1 MPCKFFYLKLVQ
13 CYNYLNDHFQA
24 AKIAC
29 DKLKERMKPVAEKME
44 AAKWH
49 EIVQACFFNGV
60 DLCAR
65 HMGHSINDKL
75 KGYTIWCAVLTE
87 VEIDVLTGERN
98 ILRTDLIEDTGA
110 TINPEVDIG
119 QIEGAYVFG
128 LGWWMT
134 EQIKHDPVTGQL
146 LTADTWVKYIYIY
159 IYLSF

>member
-1 MPCKFFYLKLVQ
+1 M
-13 CYNYLNDHFQA
+13 
-24 AKIAC
+24 
-29 DKLKERMKPVAEKME
+29 AEKME

-49 EIVQACFFNGV
+49 EIVQACFFTGV

-75 KGYTIWCAVLTE
+75 KGYSIWAANVTE

-98 ILRTDLIEDTGA
+98 ILRSDLIEDTGV

-119 QIEGAYVFG
+119 QIEGAFVFG
-128 LGWWMT
+128 LGFWTT

-146 LTADTWVKYIYIY
+146 LTADTWVILFKSIDIHFVNLWLFCCR
-159 IYLSF
+159 ITKFPHAMTFHKC

>member
-1 MPCKFFYLKLVQ
+1 
-13 CYNYLNDHFQA
+13 
-24 AKIAC
+24 
-29 DKLKERMKPVAEKME
+29 MKPVAEKME

-75 KGYTIWCAVLTE
+75 NGYTIWGAVVTE

-119 QIEGAYVFG
+119 QIEGGYVFA

-146 LTADTWVKYIYIY
+146 LTADTWVKYTFCLLNRISNSLHFRITK
-159 IYLSF
+159 SPHAMTFHKS